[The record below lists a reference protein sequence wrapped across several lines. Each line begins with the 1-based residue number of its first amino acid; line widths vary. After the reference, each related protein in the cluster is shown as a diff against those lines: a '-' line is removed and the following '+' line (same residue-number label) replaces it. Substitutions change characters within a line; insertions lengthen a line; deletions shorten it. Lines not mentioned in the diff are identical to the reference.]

1 MAPTVRFSDYT
12 DASQFPPPPGYA
24 RLVASSS
31 KYGLTC
37 YADARGVYAIGTA
50 RLAEVAESL
59 TLKRPEEQVC
69 PVGVGR
75 YIACPFAGV
84 GAGWG

>member
-1 MAPTVRFSDYT
+1 MRFSDYA
-12 DASQFPPPPGYA
+12 DASEFPPPPGYA

-37 YADARGVYAIGTA
+37 YADARGLYAIATA

-59 TLKRPEEQVC
+59 SLKRPDEQVC
-69 PVGVGR
+69 PVGPGR
-75 YIACPFAGV
+75 YIDCPGIPRILNARSSS
-84 GAGWG
+84 